1 MAWLTKRQLA
11 KQEARFANM
20 AKKRAEGGG
29 RKPLT
34 PTEPTVKVAIT
45 LLSSQVEAMKQ
56 LGDGNVSAGI
66 RKVIDMNIRKPD
78 NIHVEF
84 KSLDWQNAV
93 ATMRPINAVRLLA
106 KEVQSLVEQNCPGET
121 PQHKGRQAELIHNAF
136 VSGAYPHLTGTKY
149 SLLYGAVANKM
160 YHYHSAK

>member
-1 MAWLTKRQLA
+1 MTKQPTSFRLSDMTTRQLA
-11 KQEARFANM
+11 ELISAT
-20 AKKRAEGGG
+20 G
-29 RKPLT
+29 LT
-34 PTEPTVKVAIT
+34 QSEVMSQAIDRMHREEIPT
-45 LLSSQVEAMKQ
+45 
-56 LGDGNVSAGI
+56 
-66 RKVIDMNIRKPD
+66 MNIRKPD

-106 KEVQSLVEQNCPGET
+106 KEIQALVEQNCPGET

-136 VSGAYPHLTGTKY
+136 VSGAYPHLTGTRH

-160 YHYHSAK
+160 YNYHSAK